1 MHERYVDRKLYFK
14 EQFFTTE
21 KYVIPYINEVFPI
34 SETTEVL
41 EIGCGEGGNLQ
52 AFLDLQCRCV
62 GIDINEKQIDNA
74 KLFYENHPHKNKI
87 EFIHSDIYKVD
98 GKDLVFDLIIMRDV
112 IEHIPN
118 QEFFMQYVKKFL
130 KPNGVIFFGF
140 PPWQNPFGGHQQVC
154 QSKLS
159 KTPYFHL
166 LPTPLYRRILER
178 FGEDPTG
185 LLEVKATGISIERF
199 HRILRKEKYIIT
211 KNDYY
216 FINPN
221 YEIKFRMKPK
231 KVIAPFRWIPYLR
244 NFYTTAY
251 YAVVKPIQQPIQ

>member
-34 SETTEVL
+34 SENTEVL

-98 GKDLVFDLIIMRDV
+98 GKNLVFDLIIMRDV

-159 KTPYFHL
+159 KTPYFTYFP
-166 LPTPLYRRILER
+166 PTLSQDVRTFR
-178 FGEDPTG
+178 EDPTG

-199 HRILRKEKYIIT
+199 IEFYEKKIHYY

-216 FINPN
+216 FINL
-221 YEIKFRMKPK
+221 IMK
-231 KVIAPFRWIPYLR
+231 
-244 NFYTTAY
+244 
-251 YAVVKPIQQPIQ
+251 

>member
-87 EFIHSDIYKVD
+87 EFK
-98 GKDLVFDLIIMRDV
+98 R
-112 IEHIPN
+112 
-118 QEFFMQYVKKFL
+118 
-130 KPNGVIFFGF
+130 
-140 PPWQNPFGGHQQVC
+140 
-154 QSKLS
+154 
-159 KTPYFHL
+159 
-166 LPTPLYRRILER
+166 
-178 FGEDPTG
+178 
-185 LLEVKATGISIERF
+185 
-199 HRILRKEKYIIT
+199 
-211 KNDYY
+211 
-216 FINPN
+216 
-221 YEIKFRMKPK
+221 
-231 KVIAPFRWIPYLR
+231 
-244 NFYTTAY
+244 
-251 YAVVKPIQQPIQ
+251 